1 MKKYLFLFTFLLTTV
16 FCFSQEITTS
26 VKGVVIN
33 SADDTPL
40 ESVNIV
46 NLNQV
51 VGTITNDK
59 GEFSI
64 SAKVNDTL
72 HFSYLGFK
80 SIKVRVTN
88 DWLKFGSSNIELT
101 ELAFAL
107 EKVVINQLKLTG
119 YLEVDIKQVPSINN
133 NYRYSISGLPSTGY
147 EASAPTAITRV
158 LGSIF
163 NPADFLNRMF
173 GKKPNE
179 MRKLKKMKQ
188 DDEIRNLLA
197 SRFDREMLTA
207 LLQVDRVDLDEI
219 VSQCNY
225 SKGFIQT
232 ANDLQIL
239 DAISGCYE
247 EYKVLKKKF
256 DSLLLLITELDVS
269 ELTNNEFYVKFKQE
283 LLLKCI
289 TNFL

>member
-1 MKKYLFLFTFLLTTV
+1 MKYCLLLFTFLIASNV
-16 FCFSQEITTS
+16 CIAQDVDKVI
-26 VKGVVIN
+26 GVVIDA
-33 SADDTPL
+33 SDDSTL

-51 VGTITNDK
+51 IGTTSNNK

-88 DWLKFGSSNIELT
+88 DWLKYGSSNIELT
-101 ELAFAL
+101 ELALAL
-107 EKVVINQLKLTG
+107 EEVVVNQLKLTG
-119 YLEVDIKQVPSINN
+119 FLEVDIKQVPAIND
-133 NYRYSISGLPSTGY
+133 NYRYSISGLQGTGY
-147 EASAPTAITRV
+147 EASKKSGLTNVI
-158 LGSIF
+158 GSIF
-163 NPADFLNRMF
+163 NPADFLHRMF

-179 MRKLKKMKQ
+179 LKKLRKMKE
-188 DDEIRNLLA
+188 DDEIRNLLS
-197 SRFDREMLTA
+197 SRFDREMLMV
-207 LLQVDRVDLDEI
+207 LLQVDRVDLDEM

-239 DAISGCYE
+239 DAISECYE
-247 EYKVLKKKF
+247 EYK
-256 DSLLLLITELDVS
+256 LLSRGRSRKI
-269 ELTNNEFYVKFKQE
+269 
-283 LLLKCI
+283 
-289 TNFL
+289 

>member
-1 MKKYLFLFTFLLTTV
+1 MAQDADKV
-16 FCFSQEITTS
+16 I
-26 VKGVVIN
+26 GVVIN
-33 SADDTPL
+33 SADDSPM

-51 VGTITNDK
+51 IGTTTNNK
-59 GEFSI
+59 GEFKI
-64 SAKVNDTL
+64 SAKANDTL

-88 DWLKFGSSNIELT
+88 DWLKFGSSKIELT
-101 ELAFAL
+101 ELALAL
-107 EKVVINQLKLTG
+107 EEVVVNQLKLTG
-119 YLEVDIKQVPSINN
+119 YLEVDIKQVPAINK

-147 EASAPTAITRV
+147 EAGKPTAVTKI

-163 NPADFLNRMF
+163 NPADFLYRMF

-179 MRKLKKMKQ
+179 LRKLKKMKK

-197 SRFDREMLTA
+197 SRFDREMLTV

-239 DAISGCYE
+239 DAISECYE
-247 EYKVLKKKF
+247 EYK
-256 DSLLLLITELDVS
+256 LLSRGRSKRL
-269 ELTNNEFYVKFKQE
+269 
-283 LLLKCI
+283 
-289 TNFL
+289 

>member
-1 MKKYLFLFTFLLTTV
+1 MKNYILFLTFLLTAAV
-16 FCFSQEITTS
+16 SMAQEPDK
-26 VKGVVIN
+26 VLGVVIN
-33 SADDTPL
+33 SADDSVL

-51 VGTITNDK
+51 IGTSTDKK
-59 GEFSI
+59 GEFNI

-101 ELAFAL
+101 ELALAL
-107 EKVVINQLKLTG
+107 EEVVVNQLKLTG
-119 YLEVDIKQVPSINN
+119 YLEVDIKQVPDINT
-133 NYRYSISGLPSTGY
+133 NYRYSISGLQGTGY
-147 EASAPTAITRV
+147 EASKKSGLTRV
-158 LGSIF
+158 IGSIF
-163 NPADFLNRMF
+163 NPADFLHRMF

-179 MRKLKKMKQ
+179 LRKLRKMKQ

-197 SRFDREMLTA
+197 SRFDREMLTV
-207 LLQVDRVDLDEI
+207 LLQVERVDLDEI

-225 SKGFIQT
+225 SKGFIRT

-239 DAISGCYE
+239 DAISECYE
-247 EYKVLKKKF
+247 EYK
-256 DSLLLLITELDVS
+256 LLSRGRSRKI
-269 ELTNNEFYVKFKQE
+269 
-283 LLLKCI
+283 
-289 TNFL
+289 